1 MWTSSS
7 LIRRSVKNT
16 SGFFKH
22 RAQSLEDPGEGLIKN
37 NDLMFKNL
45 KTVQTSL
52 PVKAKSRLRDTSFE
66 ASFRHRKNI
75 WRRKIFHFVASWN
88 CIKSNFATKNSFL
101 WQKNDFCHKNSIL
114 VTRIQFFSQK
124 SFLLSSH
131 PSVKPINL
139 QQRVNP
145 TKKFAWAYTFRGN
158 LVPRFPVNLPPW
170 CQNYWDRLQDMQLSS
185 QERRR
190 ERYML
195 TFF

>member
-66 ASFRHRKNI
+66 ASFRQRYKYLADVLSLDPYNNLGI
-75 WRRKIFHFVASWN
+75 CSKLPFQIIFGA
-88 CIKSNFATKNSFL
+88 
-101 WQKNDFCHKNSIL
+101 
-114 VTRIQFFSQK
+114 
-124 SFLLSSH
+124 
-131 PSVKPINL
+131 
-139 QQRVNP
+139 
-145 TKKFAWAYTFRGN
+145 KKFSY
-158 LVPRFPVNLPPW
+158 
-170 CQNYWDRLQDMQLSS
+170 
-185 QERRR
+185 
-190 ERYML
+190 
-195 TFF
+195 FF